1 MIQTNEER
9 EREAWYVM
17 AVMLFAAFAAFFVK
31 GMAGFANTLVFTS
44 VLGFSQQSRLITP
57 VDLLLGIPSNFYL
70 VVRERKQ
77 LLPKVVVPL
86 SILVVAGLIL
96 GALFLKSGQDALLKV
111 ILGLAVT
118 VLGVEMFFRVRSK
131 KVRRQRAWVLAVI
144 GVFSGVMAG
153 LFGIG
158 AFLVAYISRTT
169 QNQPQL
175 IGNISCVFLVE
186 NICRI
191 FLYWGSGL
199 LTVQTVKT
207 ALVLLPAMALG
218 LFLGL
223 AAAKR
228 VSETVVQ
235 WVVLLLLTL
244 SGVSLVLKNLPLAL
258 IGILQ

>member
-1 MIQTNEER
+1 M
-9 EREAWYVM
+9 
-17 AVMLFAAFAAFFVK
+17 
-31 GMAGFANTLVFTS
+31 
-44 VLGFSQQSRLITP
+44 
-57 VDLLLGIPSNFYL
+57 
-70 VVRERKQ
+70 
-77 LLPKVVVPL
+77 
-86 SILVVAGLIL
+86 
-96 GALFLKSGQDALLKV
+96 
-111 ILGLAVT
+111 
-118 VLGVEMFFRVRSK
+118 
-131 KVRRQRAWVLAVI
+131 
-144 GVFSGVMAG
+144 
-153 LFGIG
+153 
-158 AFLVAYISRTT
+158 
-169 QNQPQL
+169 
-175 IGNISCVFLVE
+175 FLVE